1 MQKCYDQLTFGDFL
15 SVFLLTS
22 TGLSYLTS
30 EEFGGIIVWILND
43 NIHSKSACF
52 AVNLWT
58 VRRKWLQNLSL
69 PFVTLEMNRVQLEE
83 LGSNCSQSDHRHP
96 KLSVKGTPTK
106 I

>member
-43 NIHSKSACF
+43 NIHSKSVCF

-58 VRRKWLQNLSL
+58 VLRNVYKTFRYPGNEPCSTRRAGL
-69 PFVTLEMNRVQLEE
+69 
-83 LGSNCSQSDHRHP
+83 
-96 KLSVKGTPTK
+96 
-106 I
+106 